1 MLNRRSVIPQILIL
15 LVGCSLGPPSPDV
28 PTMSEVLT
36 PNSGPSYTNIV
47 TEGDLTWIDWK
58 ATGDNT
64 NRTFGCT
71 TPASSYSDITSLQLD
86 MKARI
91 DTDPLDVDF
100 KVRIDGGS
108 WTSIDTVTVSATSFA
123 AYQASWAG
131 SFGAATTSSVFEFNI
146 AVGSINGAQA
156 DFDIDWMRLTID
168 GTLAG
173 GGFNPAWAQNANI
186 VWTPGVAD

>member
-1 MLNRRSVIPQILIL
+1 MFNKTCSFL
-15 LVGCSLGPPSPDV
+15 LLLSFLGCSPSPE
-28 PTMSEVLT
+28 PFTMSEVLT
-36 PNSGPSYTNIV
+36 PNSGPSYANIV
-47 TEGDLTWIDWK
+47 TEGDLTDIVWR
-58 ATGDNT
+58 ATDDNT

-71 TPASSYSDITSLQLD
+71 SPVSNYSDITSLQLD

-100 KVRIDGGS
+100 KVRIDGGA
-108 WTSIDTVTVSATSFA
+108 WTAVDTVTVSASSFTS
-123 AYQASWAG
+123 YQASWAG
-131 SFGAATTSSVFEFNI
+131 SFGAATTSSTFEFNI

-173 GGFNPAWAQNANI
+173 GGFNPAWAANANGI
-186 VWTPGVAD
+186 YIPGMVQ